1 MTTPPSSAA
10 PSGGPRTLPGPR
22 PERILAYAWTFA
34 SSRALASALESSL
47 FTRIAR
53 GSATAAELSHA
64 AGASERGTSMLL
76 DALVAMGLVA
86 REGSGTA
93 ARHAL
98 APDADAFLVEGRE
111 GYIGDFVLMHD
122 RLVRPNWDRLAECV
136 RSGEPV
142 AAVDRPEE
150 GDALW
155 QELVGTLL
163 TVNRAAA
170 HAAAEELARLHAGP
184 LRILDVAAGSG
195 VWGIAAARARP
206 DVRVVAFDLASTL
219 EITRRTVEREGLAE
233 RIELAAGDLRE
244 ADLGREA
251 YEAAIL
257 GHILHSEGPEHSR
270 RLLAKV
276 ARALV
281 PGGTVVIAEFV
292 PDPDR
297 GGPLLP
303 VLFALNMLVHTS
315 EGTTFTL
322 RELEGMLGEA
332 GFDEV
337 RTLPAPAPSPLVLAT
352 RRR

>member
-10 PSGGPRTLPGPR
+10 ASGDSGMPSGAR
-22 PERILAYAWTFA
+22 PERIQAHAWAFA
-34 SSRALASALESSL
+34 SSRTLASALELSL

-53 GSATAAELSHA
+53 GSVTAAELSRA
-64 AGASERGTSMLL
+64 TGASARGMSMLL
-76 DALVAMGLVA
+76 DALVAMDLVE
-86 REGSGTA
+86 REGSGPA

-98 APDADAFLVEGRE
+98 APDADALLVEGKE
-111 GYIGDFVLMHD
+111 GYVGDAVLVHD
-122 RLVRPNWDRLAECV
+122 RLIRPNWDRLTECI
-136 RSGEPV
+136 RSGEP
-142 AAVDRPEE
+142 AAAADRPEE

-155 QELVGTLL
+155 QELVGALFA
-163 TVNRAAA
+163 VNRS
-170 HAAAEELARLHAGP
+170 AAETAAQELARLHAAR

-195 VWGIAAARARP
+195 VWGIAAARARS
-206 DVRVVAFDLASTL
+206 DVRVVAFDLPSTL
-219 EITRRTVEREGLAE
+219 EITRRTVEREGLGE

-257 GHILHSEGPEHSR
+257 GHILHSEGPEHSC

-292 PDPDR
+292 PDADR

-303 VLFALNMLVHTS
+303 VLFALNMLVLTS

-337 RTLPAPAPSPLVLAT
+337 RTLAAPAPSPLVLAT
-352 RRR
+352 RRN